1 MGRLGG
7 SAVDPLRAS
16 PNRLIQVLVFSFER
30 GRRLLKTAPA
40 THSLSRVANG
50 CRTSIAQ
57 PIPPTTPASRCAR
70 AGQAP
75 PHRAALLGLSQD
87 RQAPRKEAGPR
98 AGAGR
103 WDGGTEAR
111 RPAVDQ
117 VRSPPRGPRGGAG
130 DRAWRDSTTWWDR
143 PAPSDECDGLV
154 RSGPHSPGS
163 GSRGRGGGAPGV
175 ALGESSGFAHRPPRL
190 GRPGRV
196 ASPPGWRRTPGA
208 GTFQLERV
216 RRPRGPTWT
225 TTW

>member
-30 GRRLLKTAPA
+30 GRRLMKAAPA
-40 THSLSRVANG
+40 TPSLSRVANG

-117 VRSPPRGPRGGAG
+117 ARSPLVDRAVVPATEHTEIRQRGGTAL
-130 DRAWRDSTTWWDR
+130 R
-143 PAPSDECDGLV
+143 PV
-154 RSGPHSPGS
+154 TN
-163 GSRGRGGGAPGV
+163 V
-175 ALGESSGFAHRPPRL
+175 MALSEAD
-190 GRPGRV
+190 
-196 ASPPGWRRTPGA
+196 
-208 GTFQLERV
+208 
-216 RRPRGPTWT
+216 PTAREAAAA
-225 TTW
+225 